1 MSDAKTGDARE
12 VYAIYK
18 ETPRAE
24 RQGYLESCDHLAAWV
39 AAAGAGVAEACFLAG
54 KCHAEGILTTQD
66 VAAGFRL
73 YKAGAELG
81 EVYCQANLATL
92 YEQGT
97 ACSVDLVETH
107 RWRTAAAAQ
116 GSAAS
121 MHNLGLNYED
131 GHGVEADLQ
140 MAIEWFARSGEAGMV
155 EGRDHAVRLLTRDDA
170 PLADLERALAILE
183 GAEKADEV
191 DALKERLEM
200 ARLPPAQR
208 STLKVLKSIEK
219 LDIAE
224 DIVWDEVEI
233 TRVLAALEARDE
245 PLGLN
250 LYSDVP
256 DFALNLAGQVL
267 RQAPERYVAFLETI
281 GPNFF
286 ISCMGGPTWSPRV
299 MWNGGILIRNYHR
312 VQGVN
317 FAGFVRIEDMDALI
331 ADLEKIREGLPA
343 LFPAPDLHYY
353 YLWMLNA
360 VGDEIISDLDFSRV
374 DRAGNCLVGIGSIDL
389 LAACD
394 VLTPEVFGETIESS
408 RGGMMLRLF
417 EGGVSAYTTGRWAD
431 SLDYVTDNMWLGQ
444 YNYSDTEDPVATGES
459 NNVHALLSDLCVMPR
474 RYDNDTWGA
483 VRDRERA
490 LFREKL
496 EDPWSEEVLYA
507 FNDLP
512 EEAQTRL
519 KAADGVPGAETSAL
533 DLLFNRTVATMSEN
547 FREYSD
553 SSVPLFGSAEGCTS
567 GYARVSADAEE
578 TRAWQ
583 ADPRNPVTIRLG
595 PAGWSSL
602 SDLLAFEAPAPLLA
616 MVEAAGFLADG
627 GQVEIRL
634 PALGDLEELWRPLDR
649 AGLEAFA
656 QRLAPYLVSCDSD
669 EPTALEAAMARF
681 DGATLSDSGAL
692 LDAHGEAL
700 PLDVADDTWEDWVFE
715 FTENEFLRVR
725 CDVPPHQLLD
735 LLELGKRV
743 GVALETGLKGPSG
756 ATLGLSTYVNM
767 KLAPFGLDQSFDG
780 DCVDSGNIEQ
790 W

>member
-66 VAAGFRL
+66 AAAGFRF

-92 YEQGT
+92 YEAGT
-97 ACSVDLVETH
+97 ACSVDLAETH

-121 MHNLGLNYED
+121 MHNLGLNYEY
-131 GHGVEADLQ
+131 GKGVETDLQ

-155 EGRDHAVRLLTRDDA
+155 EGRDHAVRLLTRSDA
-170 PLADLERALAILE
+170 PIADLERALAILE
-183 GAEKADEV
+183 GAEKTDEV
-191 DALKERLEM
+191 DALKGRLEM

-208 STLKVLKSIEK
+208 STLKVLKSIED
-219 LDIAE
+219 LDLAE

-256 DFALNLAGQVL
+256 DFALNLAHQVL

-286 ISCMGGPTWSPRV
+286 VSCWGGPMWSPRV
-299 MWNGGILIRNYHR
+299 MWDGGILVRNHHR

-317 FAGFVRIEDMDALI
+317 FAGFVRIDDMDGLI
-331 ADLEKIREGLPA
+331 ADLEKIREGVPA
-343 LFPAPDLHYY
+343 LFPDPDVHYY

-360 VGDEIISDLDFSRV
+360 VGDEIVSDLDFSRV
-374 DRAGNCLVGIGSIDL
+374 DRAGNCLVGIGSTDL

-394 VLTPEVFGETIESS
+394 VLTPEIFGDTIDIS
-408 RGGMMLRLF
+408 RGGMVLRLF

-444 YNYSDTEDPVATGES
+444 YDYSDTEDPIATGES

-474 RYDNDTWGA
+474 RYSSEDWETVKTRKQDF
-483 VRDRERA
+483 
-490 LFREKL
+490 FREKL

-507 FNDLP
+507 FNVP
-512 EEAQTRL
+512 EEVQTRL
-519 KAADGVPGAETSAL
+519 QAADGVPGAETSAL
-533 DLLFNRTVATMSEN
+533 DLLFDRTIAHMSEN
-547 FREYSD
+547 FREYSG
-553 SSVPLFGSAEGCTS
+553 SSIPLFGGAEGCTS
-567 GYARVSADAEE
+567 GYVRASADAEE

-583 ADPRNPVTIRLG
+583 ADPRNPVAIRLS
-595 PAGWSSL
+595 PFNWSSL
-602 SDLLAFEAPAPLLA
+602 SDLLAFESPAPLLA
-616 MVEAAGFLADG
+616 MAEAAGFVADG

-649 AGLEAFA
+649 AGLDAFA
-656 QRLAPYLVSCDSD
+656 QRLLPYLVSYDSD
-669 EPTALEAAMARF
+669 ESEALTAAMARF
-681 DGATLSDSGAL
+681 AGTTLSDSGAL
-692 LDAHGEAL
+692 LDAQGQ
-700 PLDVADDTWEDWVFE
+700 DVPFELEGGCVWEDWVGE
-715 FTENEFLRVR
+715 FTESEFLRVR
-725 CDVPPHQLLD
+725 CDLPGGRLLD
-735 LLELGKRV
+735 LLELGKRI
-743 GVALETGLKGPSG
+743 GLGLDAGLKSPSG
-756 ATLGLSTYVNM
+756 AALGLSTYINVTLPM
-767 KLAPFGLDQSFDG
+767 FGLSQGFDG
-780 DCVDSGNIEQ
+780 EIVDSGNIEK